1 MKRKGEKN
9 MQDNMNTPQQ
19 RSIFARPPKNTNGS
33 AGANINNS
41 LYEGTSSANGNAQ
54 QQVSMYGNKSAG
66 LNEMNRLGAPIGNM
80 GAGSRPANRNKEQE
94 ERDENQALYAA
105 AKARYTKTQF
115 LNQVFITEAK
125 YDQIV
130 SRLLKKKNIILQGA
144 PGVGK
149 SFLAKRL
156 AYSILGKRD
165 EDRVAMIQFHQSYAY
180 EDFIMGYRPTA
191 QGGFQ
196 LEKGVFYSFCRRA
209 KDHPDEP
216 YFFIIDEINR
226 GNLSKIFGELF
237 LLIELD
243 KRGKKFAMPTT
254 YSKELF
260 YIPENLHII
269 GLMNTADRS
278 LALIDYALRRRFSFI
293 DIEPAFGQGFNRY
306 MERFAHTKLSR
317 VIDIIMSINEII
329 EHDETLGKGFKI
341 GHSYFCNLTDGSDEE
356 LLEIIDFEIVP
367 LLEEYWV
374 EDAER
379 VRAYAD
385 ELRGAVYYD

>member
-1 MKRKGEKN
+1 
-9 MQDNMNTPQQ
+9 MQDNTNAPQQ
-19 RSIFARPPKNTNGS
+19 RSIFARTPQKTNISNTTPV
-33 AGANINNS
+33 NS
-41 LYEGTSSANGNAQ
+41 GIYEETSTDNDNMLR
-54 QQVSMYGNKSAG
+54 SMYGSKS
-66 LNEMNRLGAPIGNM
+66 LNINQENQMNTSRENTIPKKHAP
-80 GAGSRPANRNKEQE
+80 E

-115 LNQVFITEAK
+115 LNQVFITEEK

-237 LLIELD
+237 LLIEID

-317 VIDIIMSINEII
+317 VIDVIMSINETI
-329 EHDETLGKGFKI
+329 EYDETLGKGFKI
-341 GHSYFCNLTDGSDEE
+341 GHSYFCNLTDGSDKE

-367 LLEEYWV
+367 LLEEYWI
-374 EDAER
+374 EDQER